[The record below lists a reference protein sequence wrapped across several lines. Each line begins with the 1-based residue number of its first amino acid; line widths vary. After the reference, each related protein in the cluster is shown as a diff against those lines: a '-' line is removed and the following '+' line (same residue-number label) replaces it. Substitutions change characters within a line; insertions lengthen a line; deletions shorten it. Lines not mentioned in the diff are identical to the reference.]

1 MKLIIFIIAIIITGN
16 VQAKVIGILTERF
29 ISRDDVC
36 KDCGFQNS
44 DIYVLNSNIVNA
56 LKFSCVKYNIK
67 FVSILN
73 NDTDASYY
81 AKTIDGIIV
90 PDYKMPI
97 NPKLY
102 GKSGGRYE
110 KSLQSHISQYDMD
123 ILKES
128 IEAKKPVLAINRGML
143 LLNVIY
149 GGSLMNDVTAK
160 FKNHNLS
167 IGEKHEILIE
177 KKSKLGNIIFDDK
190 IEKLEVNSFHTQGID
205 TLGDGL
211 KISSKSIDG
220 SIESI
225 ESNGSNFVIGVQWN
239 PEYLMSSYDVELF
252 DKFCK
257 VVAQS

>member
-1 MKLIIFIIAIIITGN
+1 MPLTGVMLYTEAGKIALQCWEDIPKHFPNVVVHAYVVMPNHLHGLIEITD
-16 VQAKVIGILTERF
+16 L
-29 ISRDDVC
+29 
-36 KDCGFQNS
+36 
-44 DIYVLNSNIVNA
+44 
-56 LKFSCVKYNIK
+56 
-67 FVSILN
+67 
-73 NDTDASYY
+73 DT
-81 AKTIDGIIV
+81 
-90 PDYKMPI
+90 
-97 NPKLY
+97 
-102 GKSGGRYE
+102 
-110 KSLQSHISQYDMD
+110 
-123 ILKES
+123 
-128 IEAKKPVLAINRGML
+128 
-143 LLNVIY
+143 
-149 GGSLMNDVTAK
+149 
-160 FKNHNLS
+160 
-167 IGEKHEILIE
+167 E